1 MGDGSPRSIH
11 PGAVQYPIGCGRE
24 RRESHNRA
32 HLREESLKDLLSRKS
47 KSLQTPGGST
57 YHPQPHGFLQ
67 TRCPGN
73 RTARVSNHL
82 EGSALKSQD
91 LPLLIVSHLPWKKI
105 GLVLGLT
112 LFGLILFF
120 YHPVPDR
127 PEVGFMA
134 AIAALMAVF
143 WMTEAI
149 PLAATALIP
158 IVLFP
163 IGGIVDSGTI
173 AKSYVN
179 SIIFLFIGGFLIA
192 LSMER
197 WNLHRRIALTI
208 IQLIGRRA
216 DLLILGFMTASA
228 FLSMWISNTA
238 TAVMMLPI
246 GLAII
251 TKMED
256 EFGAQKAHPLS
267 LALILGIA
275 YGCSIGG
282 VATLV
287 GTPTNLAFVRIF
299 HESFPEAPQISFGQW
314 LIIGLPF
321 SLTMLGVTWWLLTRV
336 LCRFDKSLT
345 LDRSIIKRELSEL
358 GPVKY
363 EERVVLFVFSLT
375 VFLWIFRRDLHLG
388 SFTLPGWSGL
398 WSGFSTIDDGTVAIA
413 ASLILFFVPTRTNPT
428 RRRILEGGV
437 FARLPWGII
446 LLFGG
451 GFALA
456 NGFTTSG
463 LSRHIGESF
472 HSLGPVPIILL
483 LIVICASVTFLT
495 ELTSNVATLSMLL
508 PILTAWA
515 VSLQVHPLVF
525 AIPAT
530 LSASMA
536 FMMPVATP
544 PNAVVFSSQRIR
556 IPEMARTGL
565 VLNFVALGLILAAVY
580 LFFPYLTGSSID
592 SFPTWAR

>member
-1 MGDGSPRSIH
+1 
-11 PGAVQYPIGCGRE
+11 
-24 RRESHNRA
+24 
-32 HLREESLKDLLSRKS
+32 
-47 KSLQTPGGST
+47 
-57 YHPQPHGFLQ
+57 
-67 TRCPGN
+67 
-73 RTARVSNHL
+73 
-82 EGSALKSQD
+82 
-91 LPLLIVSHLPWKKI
+91 
-105 GLVLGLT
+105 
-112 LFGLILFF
+112 
-120 YHPVPDR
+120 
-127 PEVGFMA
+127 MA
-134 AIAALMAVF
+134 AIAALMAIF

-163 IGGIVDSGTI
+163 LGGILDSGTI
-173 AKSYVN
+173 AKSYIN

-208 IQLIGRRA
+208 IQVIGRRA
-216 DLLILGFMTASA
+216 DLLILGFMIASA

-246 GLAII
+246 GLAVI

-256 EFGAQKAHPLS
+256 EFGADKAHPLS

-299 HESFPEAPQISFGQW
+299 HESFPDAPLISFGQW
-314 LIIGLPF
+314 MIIGLPF
-321 SLTMLGVTWWLLTRV
+321 SIAMLGITWWLLTRV

-363 EERVVLFVFSLT
+363 EERVVLVVFCLT

-388 SFTLPGWSGL
+388 GFTLPGWSGL
-398 WSGFSTIDDGTVAIA
+398 WSGFAAIDDGTVAIA
-413 ASLILFFVPTRTNPT
+413 TSLILFFVPTRTSLT
-428 RRRILEGGV
+428 RSRILEGGV

-456 NGFTTSG
+456 SGFSTSG

-483 LIVICASVTFLT
+483 MVIICASVTFLT

-508 PILTAWA
+508 PILAAWA
-515 VSLQVHPLVF
+515 VSLQVNPLVF

-530 LSASMA
+530 ISASMA

-556 IPEMARTGL
+556 IPEMARAGL
-565 VLNFVALGLILAAVY
+565 VLNLVALGLIIAAVT
-580 LFFPYLTGSSID
+580 LFFPFVTGTSMD